1 MRMVQSNES
10 QRSGSQN
17 GAVVVD
23 PSVIDFIEN
32 WKNEFWEKEP
42 PEETGFRKLPNL
54 QRPIP
59 TRQKSS
65 F

>member
-1 MRMVQSNES
+1 MVQSSDS
-10 QRSGSQN
+10 QRSDSQN

-42 PEETGFRKLPNL
+42 PEETGLRKLPNL
-54 QRPIP
+54 SRPIP

-65 F
+65 C